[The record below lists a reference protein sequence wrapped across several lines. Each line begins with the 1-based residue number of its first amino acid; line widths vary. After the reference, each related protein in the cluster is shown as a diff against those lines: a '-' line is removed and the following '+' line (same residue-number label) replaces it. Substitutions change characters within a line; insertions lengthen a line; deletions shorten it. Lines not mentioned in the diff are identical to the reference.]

1 MSPAALVVCAA
12 ADVDA
17 ARAAAF
23 ERSFDIVIVG
33 WDYDFT
39 AISSRNPSQLSM
51 SMPIMGFTME
61 DAGDYSFRKPP
72 ARCRVD
78 LYKQSSAAAFA

>member
-23 ERSFDIVIVG
+23 ERSFDIVIIEWVM
-33 WDYDFT
+33 
-39 AISSRNPSQLSM
+39 ISR
-51 SMPIMGFTME
+51 
-61 DAGDYSFRKPP
+61 
-72 ARCRVD
+72 
-78 LYKQSSAAAFA
+78 